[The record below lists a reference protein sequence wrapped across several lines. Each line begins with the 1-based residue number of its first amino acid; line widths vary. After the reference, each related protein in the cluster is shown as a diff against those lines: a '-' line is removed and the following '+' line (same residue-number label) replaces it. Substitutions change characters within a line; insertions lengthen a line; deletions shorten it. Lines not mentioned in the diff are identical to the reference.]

1 MSVNIP
7 VAFVKEYSGNIIQLA
22 QQKGSRLREFCRD
35 EPVSSNMKFVD
46 RIGATEVVAKTGRHT
61 GTPPVDVPH
70 SRRRLNTTPYV
81 WKEYIDSEDQL
92 RTLIDIKSGY
102 VQSGAMAMGR
112 QMDRSI
118 IASLGG
124 DAYEGVD
131 GGTTVALPSAQKIA
145 ASNTSLTIAKI
156 LEAKEILDAAETDPD
171 AMSIMGVTAQ
181 IVTDLLNTTE
191 IKDTNYNTV
200 KALAAGEIDT
210 FCKFKFIRTQLFTK
224 VSTERTIFAFK
235 AGAIVFGVGND
246 IQTKI
251 DVIPQLDY
259 TTQVFFQMDI
269 GAVRV
274 EDAQVVQIGCIE

>member
-22 QQKGSRLREFCRD
+22 QQKGSRLREYCRD

-46 RIGATEVVAKTGRHT
+46 RIGVSEVVAKTGRHT
-61 GTPPVDVPH
+61 GTPPVEVPH

-81 WKEYIDSEDQL
+81 WKEYIDNEDQL
-92 RTLIDIKSGY
+92 RSLIDIKSGY

-112 QMDRSI
+112 QMDRTI
-118 IASLGG
+118 IAQLNAA
-124 DAYEGVD
+124 AYEGVD
-131 GGTTVALPSAQKIA
+131 GGTSVALPNAQIIA
-145 ASNTSLTIAKI
+145 HGSTSLTIAKI

-171 AMSIMGVTAQ
+171 ALSIMGVTAQ
-181 IVTDLLNTTE
+181 IVSDLLNTTE
-191 IKDTNYNTV
+191 IKDADYNTV
-200 KALAAGEIDT
+200 KALAAGQIDT
-210 FCKFKFIRTQLFTK
+210 YCGFKFVRTQLFTK
-224 VSTERTIFAFK
+224 VSTERTVFAFK
-235 AGAIVFGVGND
+235 AGAMVFGVGND
-246 IQTKI
+246 VQTKI
-251 DVIPQLDY
+251 DVIPSLDY